1 MQKNDGKQRVS
12 DHTSCII
19 ISIIKF
25 VEKNITLTNQY
36 KLVLLSFE
44 DYGGAKE
51 IKILQIG
58 YPYIDLILSLNLNN
72 SWDFHSHLHIQ

>member
-1 MQKNDGKQRVS
+1 MQKNYGKQRVS

-25 VEKNITLTNQY
+25 VEKTIILTNQY
-36 KLVLLSFE
+36 KLVLLNFE
-44 DYGGAKE
+44 DYGDAKE
-51 IKILQIG
+51 IKILHIG
-58 YPYIDLILSLNLNN
+58 FPYINLILSLNLNN

>member
-19 ISIIKF
+19 TSIIKF
-25 VEKNITLTNQY
+25 VEKNITLTNHY
-36 KLVLLSFE
+36 KLMLLNFE
-44 DYGGAKE
+44 DYGDANE
-51 IKILQIG
+51 IKILQMG
-58 YPYIDLILSLNLNN
+58 YPYINLILSLNLNN